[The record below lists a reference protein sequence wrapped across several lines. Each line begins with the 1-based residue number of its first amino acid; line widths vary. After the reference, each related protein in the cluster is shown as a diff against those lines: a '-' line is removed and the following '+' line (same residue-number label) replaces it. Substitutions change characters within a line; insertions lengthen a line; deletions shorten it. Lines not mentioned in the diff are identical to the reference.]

1 MDGCSIQHGAA
12 GDNVAHDRQA
22 GSANRDRPVMRPD
35 GQPLATPQIDRCVKG
50 IAEPRS
56 TFGDGV
62 QHGLNVRRRGGD
74 HSQDRAGRRLLLT
87 RFTQFLGENLNPS
100 FAV

>member
-1 MDGCSIQHGAA
+1 MDWNSIKYGAA
-12 GDNVAHDRQA
+12 GDDVTHDRQT
-22 GSANRDRPVMRPD
+22 GSANPDGPVMCPD
-35 GQPLATPQIDRCVKG
+35 GQSIATPQIDRGVIG
-50 IAEPRS
+50 VAEPGS
-56 TFGDGV
+56 AFGDSIE
-62 QHGLNVRRRGGD
+62 HGLNVRRRRGD